1 MDLELLRRSLLVGL
15 AIAAPVG
22 PIGLLCIRRTLAD
35 GWLAGFSTGLGA
47 ATADAIYGGIAT
59 LGLTVVIDW
68 LGTWEP
74 LIRLTGGLALI
85 AIGVRTTAAPLP
97 ARTTRSSSRTA
108 FGAYGTTVALTLA
121 NPATIV
127 SFLGI
132 VASLKLNGPPLP
144 TTATVMVGIAGG
156 SASWWLMLSLTVVAL
171 RSRMTPFALTLIN
184 RIAGALLAAF
194 GVWVAAPVLVALLM

>member
-1 MDLELLRRSLLVGL
+1 MDLELFRRSLFLGL

-22 PIGLLCIRRTLAD
+22 PIGLLCVRRTLAD

-59 LGLTVVIDW
+59 FGLTVVIDW

-74 LIRLTGGLALI
+74 VIRLTGGLALI
-85 AIGVRTTAAPLP
+85 VIGIRTAWASLP
-97 ARTTRSSSRTA
+97 AGTARPSSRTA
-108 FGAYGTTVALTLA
+108 ITAYGTSVGLTLA

-132 VASLKLNGPPLP
+132 VASLKLNGPPLV
-144 TTATVMVGIAGG
+144 TTTTVMVGIASG
-156 SASWWLMLSLTVVAL
+156 SAIWWLTLSLTVAAL
-171 RSRMTPFALTLIN
+171 RRRVTAFALTLIN
-184 RIAGALLAAF
+184 QIAGALLAAF
-194 GVWVAAPVLVALLM
+194 GIAVATPGVIDLLR